1 MHNAVVSSDAES
13 LMLVDE
19 HDTEIGI
26 ASKQLCHKGAG
37 LLHRAFSIFIFN
49 SGGQLLL
56 QQRSAQKLL
65 WPGYW
70 SNTCCSHPR
79 AGETMEQAV
88 DRRLREEVG
97 IECPLTFLY
106 KFKYHAAFGE
116 VGSEREY
123 CWVYIGYSDRE
134 PSVNLNEIADWR
146 FVDAADIDG
155 ELAAAPERY
164 TPWLK
169 LEWAEIERAHLPQIL
184 DASLARRRAF

>member
-1 MHNAVVSSDAES
+1 V
-13 LMLVDE
+13 LVDE

-26 ASKQLCHKGAG
+26 ASKQQCHEGGG

-49 SGGQLLL
+49 SYGQLLL
-56 QQRSAQKLL
+56 QQRSEQKPL

-79 AGETMEQAV
+79 AGETMAQAV
-88 DRRLREEVG
+88 DRRLREELG

-106 KFKYHAAFGE
+106 KFKYHAAFGDA
-116 VGSEREY
+116 GSEREY
-123 CWVYIGYSDRE
+123 CWVYIGYHDGD
-134 PSVNLNEIADWR
+134 PTVNQNEISDWR
-146 FVDAADIDG
+146 FIDAADIDR

-169 LEWAEIERAHLPQIL
+169 LEWAEIERSHLSGIL
-184 DASLARRRAF
+184 DASRARRRAL